1 MSAGGGGVSVGDDAS
16 VVGGGLCVFGCAT
29 ILSGF
34 GALAALVGFDL
45 GPESAFFAING
56 LGAICFAKCQYLRLG
71 LQRLGLISS
80 RRDDVVRRDEI
91 ENREG
96 ECCIANQ
103 LIFYMQ
109 MQQIIFVIKDPEQ
122 DLFNRKRKWWWVS
135 QNVTMSALLPKT
147 RKKVHLQNKKKWWK
161 DKLGFPGVSWVS

>member
-91 ENREG
+91 ENRE
-96 ECCIANQ
+96 
-103 LIFYMQ
+103 
-109 MQQIIFVIKDPEQ
+109 DPEQ